1 MRTYI
6 ARMIK
11 ILFVLCLPVF
21 VLFAAGHARAAEK
34 LTTAQMAQ
42 ATATLAPTGKL
53 RVGLYPG
60 SPDSLIQSEGPDGNK
75 GMGFEIGRALAKYL
89 NVPFEPIIFPKNGDV
104 LAAAKEGK
112 IDFVFV
118 NATPVRAEFLDFVE
132 PTIFSEQSYLV
143 GPKSEIRSMAEID
156 RSNVKVGVSGG
167 STSQAV
173 LPTILK
179 NAKLIPTKSLK
190 ETEQMLA
197 SGEIDAFATNKGILF
212 ELADKIPNTV
222 VLDGAWGLERIAI
235 GIPKGRA
242 EGLPVI
248 AQFSKEILA
257 DGLVGNAVKR
267 AGMRGV
273 KLNN

>member
-1 MRTYI
+1 MRTYLVRI
-6 ARMIK
+6 AK
-11 ILFVLCLPVF
+11 ILFTACLPLF
-21 VLFAAGHARAAEK
+21 VLLAAGHAFSTEK

-132 PTIFSEQSYLV
+132 PTIFSEQSYLI

>member
-1 MRTYI
+1 MMSYLSRVAKIFLII
-6 ARMIK
+6 AVPA
-11 ILFVLCLPVF
+11 FVLL
-21 VLFAAGHARAAEK
+21 GARQAVSAEK
-34 LTTAQMAQ
+34 LTSAQITQ

-60 SPDSLIQSEGPDGNK
+60 SPDSLIQSDGPEGNK

-118 NATPVRAEFLDFVE
+118 NATPVRAEFLDFVA

-143 GPKSEIRSMAEID
+143 GPKCEIRSISEID
-156 RSNVKVGVSGG
+156 RPFMKIGVSGG

-179 NAKLIPTKSLK
+179 SATLIPTKSLK
-190 ETEQMLA
+190 ETEQLLL

-235 GIPKGRA
+235 GIPKGRSD
-242 EGLPVI
+242 GLPVI
-248 AQFSKEILA
+248 AQFSNAMIAE
-257 DGLVGNAVKR
+257 GLVADAVKR

>member
-1 MRTYI
+1 MRSNLVRGVKFFLI
-6 ARMIK
+6 
-11 ILFVLCLPVF
+11 VLVQTLLLLV
-21 VLFAAGHARAAEK
+21 AGHALATEK
-34 LTTAQMAQ
+34 LTSAQISQ

-60 SPDSLIQSEGPDGNK
+60 SPDSLIQSDGPDGNK

-89 NVPFEPIIFPKNGDV
+89 NIPFEPIIFPKNGDV

-143 GPKSEIRSMAEID
+143 GPKCEIRSIAEID
-156 RSNVKVGVSGG
+156 RPYMKIGVSGG

-179 NAKLIPTKSLK
+179 NAMLVPTKSLK
-190 ETEQMLA
+190 ETEQMLI

-235 GIPKGRA
+235 GIPKGRST
-242 EGLPVI
+242 GLPVI
-248 AQFSKEILA
+248 AEFSKEILA
-257 DGLVGNAVKR
+257 DGLVAEAVKR

-273 KLNN
+273 KLNK

>member
-1 MRTYI
+1 MAVLSTKI
-6 ARMIK
+6 AKVSLI
-11 ILFVLCLPVF
+11 ILLQC
-21 VLFAAGHARAAEK
+21 FALGSAGPAFATEK
-34 LTTAQMAQ
+34 VTTAQIAQ
-42 ATATLAPTGKL
+42 ATTLLAPTGRL

-60 SPDSLIQSEGPDGNK
+60 SPDSLIQSDNPQDNK

-89 NVPFEPIIFPKNGDV
+89 NIPFEPVVFPKNGDV

-118 NATPVRAEFLDFVE
+118 NATPVRAEYLDFVA
-132 PTIFSEQSYLV
+132 PIIFSEQSYLA
-143 GPKSEIRSMAEID
+143 GPKCEIRSIAEID
-156 RSNVKVGVSGG
+156 RPYMKIGVSGG

-179 NAKLIPTKSLK
+179 NAQLIPTKSLK
-190 ETEQMLA
+190 ETEQMLL

-212 ELADKIPNTV
+212 ELADKIPGTV

-235 GIPKGRA
+235 GIPKARA
-242 EGLPVI
+242 QALPVI
-248 AQFSKEILA
+248 AQFSQEILA
-257 DGLVGNAVKR
+257 SGLVEQAVKR

-273 KLNN
+273 KLNQ

>member
-1 MRTYI
+1 MMSYLSRVAKTFLI
-6 ARMIK
+6 ITLQV
-11 ILFVLCLPVF
+11 ICLGN
-21 VLFAAGHARAAEK
+21 AGNARAAET
-34 LTTAQMAQ
+34 LTTAQITQLA
-42 ATATLAPTGKL
+42 ATLAPTGKL

-60 SPDSLIQSEGPDGNK
+60 SPDSLIQSDGPEGNK
-75 GMGFEIGRALAKYL
+75 GMGFEIGRALANYL
-89 NVPFEPIIFPKNGDV
+89 NVPFEPIVFPKNGDV

-112 IDFVFV
+112 VDFVFV

-143 GPKSEIRSMAEID
+143 GPKCEIRSISEID
-156 RSNVKVGVSGG
+156 RPYMKIGVSGG

-179 NAKLIPTKSLK
+179 NATLIPTKSLK
-190 ETEQMLA
+190 ETEQMLL

-212 ELADKIPNTV
+212 ELADKIPNTL
-222 VLDGAWGLERIAI
+222 VLEGAWGLERIAI
-235 GIPKGRA
+235 GIPKGRSS
-242 EGLPVI
+242 GLPVI

-257 DGLVGNAVKR
+257 QGLVADAVKR

>member
-1 MRTYI
+1 MMPYLGRFAKIFLNI
-6 ARMIK
+6 A
-11 ILFVLCLPVF
+11 LSVSVLST
-21 VLFAAGHARAAEK
+21 AGHAVSAEK
-34 LTTAQMAQ
+34 LSASQVAQVTT
-42 ATATLAPTGKL
+42 TLAPTGKL

-60 SPDSLIQSEGPDGNK
+60 SPDSLIQSDGPDGNK

-143 GPKSEIRSMAEID
+143 GPKCEIRSINEID
-156 RSNVKVGVSGG
+156 RPYMKIGVSGG

-179 NAKLIPTKSLK
+179 NAALIPTKSLK
-190 ETEQMLA
+190 ETEQMLL

-212 ELADKIPNTV
+212 ELADKIPNTT

-235 GIPKGRA
+235 GIPKGRST
-242 EGLPVI
+242 GLPVI

-257 DGLVGNAVKR
+257 DGLVADAVKR

-273 KLNN
+273 KLNK

>member
-1 MRTYI
+1 MMSHLGRVAKVFLNI
-6 ARMIK
+6 A
-11 ILFVLCLPVF
+11 LSVS
-21 VLFAAGHARAAEK
+21 VLFAAGHAVSAEK
-34 LTTAQMAQ
+34 LSATQIAQVTTV
-42 ATATLAPTGKL
+42 LAPTGKL

-60 SPDSLIQSEGPDGNK
+60 SPDSLIQSDGPDGNK

-132 PTIFSEQSYLV
+132 PIIFSEQSYLV
-143 GPKSEIRSMAEID
+143 GPKCEIRSISEID
-156 RSNVKVGVSGG
+156 RPYMKIGVSGG

-179 NAKLIPTKSLK
+179 NAQLIPTKSLK
-190 ETEQMLA
+190 ETEQMLL

-212 ELADKIPNTV
+212 ELADKIPNTT

-235 GIPKGRA
+235 GIPKARSA
-242 EGLPVI
+242 GLPAI

-257 DGLVGNAVKR
+257 DGLVADAVKR

>member
-1 MRTYI
+1 MRTYLVRI
-6 ARMIK
+6 AK
-11 ILFVLCLPVF
+11 ILFTACLPLF
-21 VLFAAGHARAAEK
+21 VLLPAGHAFATEK

-132 PTIFSEQSYLV
+132 PTIFSEQSYLI

>member
-1 MRTYI
+1 MMSYLSRVAKIFLII
-6 ARMIK
+6 AVPA
-11 ILFVLCLPVF
+11 FVLL
-21 VLFAAGHARAAEK
+21 GARQAVSAEK
-34 LTTAQMAQ
+34 LTSAQITQ

-60 SPDSLIQSEGPDGNK
+60 SPDSLIQSDGPEGNK

-118 NATPVRAEFLDFVE
+118 NATPVRAEFLDFVA

-143 GPKSEIRSMAEID
+143 GPKCEIRSISEID
-156 RSNVKVGVSGG
+156 RPFMKIGVSGG

-179 NAKLIPTKSLK
+179 SATLIPTKSLK
-190 ETEQMLA
+190 ETEQLLL

-235 GIPKGRA
+235 GIPKGRSD
-242 EGLPVI
+242 GLPVI
-248 AQFSKEILA
+248 AQFSNAIIAE
-257 DGLVGNAVKR
+257 GLVADAVKR

>member
-1 MRTYI
+1 MSYLSRVAKIFLII
-6 ARMIK
+6 A
-11 ILFVLCLPVF
+11 LPVF
-21 VLFAAGHARAAEK
+21 VLMGASQAFSAEK
-34 LTTAQMAQ
+34 LTSAQIAQ

-60 SPDSLIQSEGPDGNK
+60 SPDSLIQSDGPEGNK

-104 LAAAKEGK
+104 LAAAKEGN

-143 GPKSEIRSMAEID
+143 GPKCEIRSISEID
-156 RSNVKVGVSGG
+156 RPFMKIGVSGG

-179 NAKLIPTKSLK
+179 NATLVPTKSLK
-190 ETEQMLA
+190 ETEQMLL

-212 ELADKIPNTV
+212 ELADKIPNTA

-242 EGLPVI
+242 NGLPVI
-248 AQFSKEILA
+248 AQFSKAILA
-257 DGLVGNAVKR
+257 EGLVADAVKR

>member
-1 MRTYI
+1 MSYLSRV
-6 ARMIK
+6 AK
-11 ILFVLCLPVF
+11 IYLIITVQVFFLFS
-21 VLFAAGHARAAEK
+21 AGNAFSAEK
-34 LTTAQMAQ
+34 LTTAQIAQ

-60 SPDSLIQSEGPDGNK
+60 SPDSLLQSEGPEGNK

-89 NVPFEPIIFPKNGDV
+89 NIPFEPVIFPKNGDV

-132 PTIFSEQSYLV
+132 PAIFSEQSYLV
-143 GPKSEIRSMAEID
+143 GPKCQIRSISEID
-156 RSNVKVGVSGG
+156 RPYMKIGVSGG

-173 LPTILK
+173 LPTLLK
-179 NAKLIPTKSLK
+179 NATLIPTKSLK
-190 ETEQMLA
+190 ETEQMLL

-212 ELADKIPNTV
+212 ELADKIPGTT

-235 GIPKGRA
+235 GIPRGRA
-242 EGLPVI
+242 AGLPVI

-257 DGLVGNAVKR
+257 DGLVAEAVKR

>member
-1 MRTYI
+1 MMSYLNRVAKIFLII
-6 ARMIK
+6 AIQ
-11 ILFVLCLPVF
+11 VF
-21 VLFAAGHARAAEK
+21 VLGSAGNAFSAEK
-34 LTTAQMAQ
+34 LTSAQIAQ

-60 SPDSLIQSEGPDGNK
+60 SPDSLIQSDGPDGNK

-143 GPKSEIRSMAEID
+143 GPKCDIRSISEIDHPYMKI
-156 RSNVKVGVSGG
+156 GVSGG

-179 NAKLIPTKSLK
+179 NATLIPTKSLK
-190 ETEQMLA
+190 ETEQMLL

-212 ELADKIPNTV
+212 ELADKIPDTK

-242 EGLPVI
+242 IGLPVI

-257 DGLVGNAVKR
+257 EGLVADAVKR

>member
-1 MRTYI
+1 MMSYLSRATKIFLI
-6 ARMIK
+6 A
-11 ILFVLCLPVF
+11 VLPVF
-21 VLFAAGHARAAEK
+21 VLFGASHAFSAEK
-34 LTTAQMAQ
+34 LTTAQIVQ
-42 ATATLAPTGKL
+42 ATAVLAPTGKL

-60 SPDSLIQSEGPDGNK
+60 SPDSLIQYDGPEGNK

-89 NVPFEPIIFPKNGDV
+89 NVPFEPVIFPKNGDV

-118 NATPVRAEFLDFVE
+118 NATPLRAEFLDFVE

-143 GPKSEIRSMAEID
+143 GPKCEIRSISEID
-156 RSNVKVGVSGG
+156 RPYMKIGVSGG

-179 NAKLIPTKSLK
+179 NATLVPTKSLK
-190 ETEQMLA
+190 ETEQMLI

-235 GIPKGRA
+235 GIPKGRSS
-242 EGLPVI
+242 ELPVI
-248 AQFSKEILA
+248 AQFSKAILA
-257 DGLVGNAVKR
+257 EGLVADAVKR

>member
-1 MRTYI
+1 MSYLSRV
-6 ARMIK
+6 AK
-11 ILFVLCLPVF
+11 IYLIITVQVFFLFS
-21 VLFAAGHARAAEK
+21 AGNAFSAEK
-34 LTTAQMAQ
+34 LTTAQIAQ

-60 SPDSLIQSEGPDGNK
+60 SPDSLLQSEGPEGNK

-89 NVPFEPIIFPKNGDV
+89 NIPFEPVIFPKNGDV

-118 NATPVRAEFLDFVE
+118 NATPVRAEFIDFVE
-132 PTIFSEQSYLV
+132 PAIFSEQSYLV
-143 GPKSEIRSMAEID
+143 GPKCQIRSISEID
-156 RSNVKVGVSGG
+156 RPYMKIGVSGG

-179 NAKLIPTKSLK
+179 NATLIPTKSLK
-190 ETEQMLA
+190 ETEQMLL

-212 ELADKIPNTV
+212 ELADKIPGTT

-235 GIPKGRA
+235 GIPRGRA
-242 EGLPVI
+242 AGLPVI

-257 DGLVGNAVKR
+257 DGLVAEAVKR